1 MYDNRTSEPKVVAF
15 GRSEGAAFKDEEF
28 YSSVKHLVEKKW
40 EKKSKLKPGKFTLL
54 AEKAMKKAVAN
65 VIVEHRQKNLPL
77 VVWKN
82 GRVVKIP
89 ANQL

>member
-1 MYDNRTSEPKVVAF
+1 MSQ
-15 GRSEGAAFKDEEF
+15 
-28 YSSVKHLVEKKW
+28 KKI
-40 EKKSKLKPGKFTLL
+40 KMKPGRIALL
-54 AEKAMKKAVAN
+54 AEKALKQAVAN

-89 ANQL
+89 ASQL

>member
-1 MYDNRTSEPKVVAF
+1 MSR
-15 GRSEGAAFKDEEF
+15 
-28 YSSVKHLVEKKW
+28 KKI
-40 EKKSKLKPGKFTLL
+40 KMKPGKIALL
-54 AEKAMKKAVAN
+54 AEKALKKAVAN
-65 VIVEHRQKNLPL
+65 VIVQHRQKNLPL

>member
-1 MYDNRTSEPKVVAF
+1 MRQ
-15 GRSEGAAFKDEEF
+15 
-28 YSSVKHLVEKKW
+28 
-40 EKKSKLKPGKFTLL
+40 KKSKLKPGKYTLL
-54 AEKAMKKAVAN
+54 AEKALKKAVAN

-89 ANQL
+89 ANKL